1 MSPLPFR
8 DETEV
13 LQAIER
19 IRDGDRNGFDVIYH
33 VYVDSIRKLCRS
45 RLQWADRCIYS
56 EDDLASEILLDI
68 WISIREKKIDS
79 ANDLWHAILRLAF
92 ERCVDRARYNGR
104 SKRTSSLDLAKLF
117 DQLHG
122 WRDIAIGIAEVDA
135 EDMMENFLR
144 KLPDSDS
151 KELIDLKR
159 RGLTNEQIA
168 DQRHVDLRTVQRRL
182 TALKL
187 LYFEVKTAVEVQN
200 RR

>member
-92 ERCVDRARYNGR
+92 ERCTDRARYNCR

-117 DQLHG
+117 DQLYG

-159 RGLTNEQIA
+159 SGLTNEQIA

>member
-8 DETEV
+8 DDPEV

-45 RLQWADRCIYS
+45 RLQWADRCIYL

-79 ANDLWHAILRLAF
+79 AKDLWHSILRLAF

-104 SKRTSSLDLAKLF
+104 SKRTSSLELAKLF
-117 DQLHG
+117 DQLYG
-122 WRDIAIGIAEVDA
+122 WRDVAIGIAEVDA
-135 EDMMENFLR
+135 GDMLEDFLR

-159 RGLTNEQIA
+159 SGLTNEQIA
-168 DQRHVDLRTVQRRL
+168 DQRHVDRRTVQRKL
-182 TALKL
+182 KTLKL
-187 LYFEVKTAVEVQN
+187 LYFEVKTAVEVQI
-200 RR
+200 RT

>member
-104 SKRTSSLDLAKLF
+104 SKRTSSLELAKLF
-117 DQLHG
+117 DQLYG

-151 KELIDLKR
+151 KELVDLKR

-168 DQRHVDLRTVQRRL
+168 DQRHVDRRTVQRRL
-182 TALKL
+182 KTLKL
-187 LYFEVKTAVEVQN
+187 LYFEVTTAVEVQY
-200 RR
+200 RT

>member
-1 MSPLPFR
+1 MSPLPYR

-13 LQAIER
+13 LQAIGR

-45 RLQWADRCIYS
+45 RLRWADRCIYL

-68 WISIREKKIDS
+68 WISIREKNLGS

-104 SKRTSSLDLAKLF
+104 SKRTSSLELAKLF
-117 DQLHG
+117 DQLYG

-135 EDMMENFLR
+135 EDMLEDFLR

-159 RGLTNEQIA
+159 SGLTNEQIA
-168 DQRHVDLRTVQRRL
+168 DQRHVDIRTVQRRL
-182 TALKL
+182 KALKL

-200 RR
+200 RT